1 MNLIDAVNFSLK
13 YDLLVKSI
21 IHVPMW
27 SNSRMI
33 HQLIIK
39 AVNPLNHDV
48 CFAKYGDRPINHVY
62 HHYQLVHL
70 LQPHLIRH
78 HRVVKEDYLAKRL
91 KSQN

>member
-13 YDLLVKSI
+13 YDPLGEI
-21 IHVPMW
+21 NNYVPMW

-48 CFAKYGDRPINHVY
+48 CFAKYGDRAINHVY